1 MVQICRK
8 EFILSHHAVLGSI
21 MVSVMDSH
29 SCNRCSTPGQLRQ
42 SHIRYALNTIQF
54 I

>member
-1 MVQICRK
+1 MVHICRN
-8 EFILSHHAVLGSI
+8 EFILSYHAVLGSI

-29 SCNRCSTPGQLRQ
+29 SCDRGSILGQLRQ